1 MRSSIGCGLAF
12 TGKTYKGINS
22 EGKFIHEFIRQR
34 DANAR
39 DRAGRLIARN
49 TRRLGLINRIDYQFS
64 LGWMAVQPRFKHEL
78 FMDDTPY
85 NIGRLTGTSTAERQ
99 DWSGIFSLLLRRPFL
114 NRVLLQ
120 LGVERLTFRDFIQDE
135 TAAAGLR
142 GGDTTGDFDETSLA
156 VQLSIDKPYLGYT
169 LQTLMGIRVSRRH
182 LERFEQPSARETGA
196 ISFVTVYGSIR

>member
-1 MRSSIGCGLAF
+1 
-12 TGKTYKGINS
+12 
-22 EGKFIHEFIRQR
+22 
-34 DANAR
+34 
-39 DRAGRLIARN
+39 
-49 TRRLGLINRIDYQFS
+49 
-64 LGWMAVQPRFKHEL
+64 MAVQPRFKHEL

-85 NIGRLTGTSTAERQ
+85 NIGRLTGGSTAERQ

-120 LGVERLTFRDFIQDE
+120 VGVERLIFRDFIQDE
-135 TAAAGLR
+135 TATAGLR

-156 VQLSIDKPYLGYT
+156 VQLSIAKPYLGYT

>member
-1 MRSSIGCGLAF
+1 
-12 TGKTYKGINS
+12 
-22 EGKFIHEFIRQR
+22 
-34 DANAR
+34 
-39 DRAGRLIARN
+39 
-49 TRRLGLINRIDYQFS
+49 
-64 LGWMAVQPRFKHEL
+64 MAVQPRFKHEL

-85 NIGRLTGTSTAERQ
+85 NIGRLTGASTAERQ

-120 LGVERLTFRDFIQDE
+120 VGVERLIFRDFIQDE
-135 TAAAGLR
+135 TATAGLR

-196 ISFVTVYGSIR
+196 LSFVTVYGSIR